1 MKGLNMT
8 INALLISSS
17 RVGDTPYL
25 AHAIPFIKPLVA
37 ELATRIEPQHQKW
50 LFIPYAGVSIS
61 HDTYLTRVISSL
73 AELNIEISGIHQH
86 EDPRLAVQ
94 QADGILVGGGNTFN
108 LLHQLQRH
116 DLVKLLT
123 NQVCEGKPY
132 IGWSA
137 GSNIAGLS
145 IRTTND
151 MPIVEPSSFHSLGI
165 LPFQLNPHYTNYR
178 PPGHNGETRAQR
190 LLEFTCVDP
199 VTPIVAIQEGTALWR
214 QGDKLSLIGDKQ
226 AFLFCGLQQ
235 EISIPVGSELSHLLA
250 PHKY

>member
-1 MKGLNMT
+1 MS
-8 INALLISSS
+8 INALLLSSS

-25 AHAIPFIKPLVA
+25 AHAIPFIKPLIA
-37 ELATRIEPQHQKW
+37 ELANRIKPQNQKW

-61 HDTYLTRVISSL
+61 HDAYLTRVISSL
-73 AELNIEISGIHQH
+73 AELDIEISGIHQYD
-86 EDPRLAVQ
+86 DPRQAIV

-108 LLHQLQRH
+108 LLHKLYKH

-123 NQVCEGKPY
+123 SKVSEGTPY

-151 MPIVEPSSFHSLGI
+151 MPIVEPSSFNSLGL
-165 LPFQLNPHYTNYR
+165 LPFQLNPHYTNYQA
-178 PPGHNGETRAQR
+178 PGHNGETRAQR

-199 VTPIVAIQEGTALWR
+199 DTPIVAIQEGTALWR

-226 AFLFCGLQQ
+226 AYLFCGLQQ
-235 EISIPVGSELSHLLA
+235 EIPIPVGSELSHLLI
-250 PHKY
+250 PHSESE

>member
-1 MKGLNMT
+1 MT
-8 INALLISSS
+8 INALLLSSS

-25 AHAIPFIKPLVA
+25 AHAIPFIKSLIA
-37 ELATRIEPQHQKW
+37 EMANQVEPQNQKW

-61 HDTYLTRVISSL
+61 HDAYLTRVISSL
-73 AELNIEISGIHQH
+73 AELNIEISGIHQY
-86 EDPRLAVQ
+86 EDPRQAVQ

-108 LLHQLQRH
+108 LLHQLYRH
-116 DLVKLLT
+116 DLVKLIAS
-123 NQVCEGKPY
+123 QVSEGKPY

-151 MPIVEPSSFHSLGI
+151 MPIVEPSSFNSLGL
-165 LPFQLNPHYTNYR
+165 LPFQLNPHYTNFQA
-178 PPGHNGETRAQR
+178 PGHNGETRAQR

-214 QGDKLSLIGDKQ
+214 QGDKLSLIGDKK
-226 AFLFCGLQQ
+226 AYLFCGLQQ
-235 EISIPVGSELSHLLA
+235 EIPIPIDSELSHLLT
-250 PHKY
+250 PHTE